1 MLQPRA
7 LVLDVQYLIGRPAD
21 CYDGRADDLIVMLD
35 TTCRV
40 RANESDQIFQ
50 CVTNK

>member
-7 LVLDVQYLIGRPAD
+7 LILDVQYLVGRSAD
-21 CYDGRADDLIVMLD
+21 RDNGRADDLVVMLD